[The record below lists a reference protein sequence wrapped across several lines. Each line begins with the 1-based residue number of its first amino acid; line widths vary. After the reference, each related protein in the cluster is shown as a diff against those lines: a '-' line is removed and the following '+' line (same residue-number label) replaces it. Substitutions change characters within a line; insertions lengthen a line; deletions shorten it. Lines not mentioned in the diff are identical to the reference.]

1 MRIVR
6 EPATIIGIV
15 GSVLTA
21 AAAMGLD
28 FLSAG
33 QAAAIVAF
41 LSAGLIAARTRP
53 VAPGLFVA
61 AGSALVAIM
70 AEYGLHLT
78 DAWVGF
84 LTALVLGGFA
94 LFGIR
99 PQVAPATF
107 AGQVIPGEAVTSATV
122 AR

>member
-1 MRIVR
+1 MTLVR
-6 EPATIIGIV
+6 EPAVIIGIV
-15 GSVLTA
+15 GSVLTS

-41 LSAGLIAARTRP
+41 LSAGLIAWRTRP

-61 AGSALVAIM
+61 AGAALVAIM
-70 AEYGLHLT
+70 AQYGLHLS

-84 LTALVLGGFA
+84 LTSLVLGGFA

-99 PQVAPATF
+99 PQVSPSTF
-107 AGQVIPGEAVTSATV
+107 SGKVIEGQAVTSATV

>member
-1 MRIVR
+1 MTLVR
-6 EPATIIGIV
+6 EPAVIIGIV
-15 GSVLTA
+15 GSVLTS

-28 FLSAG
+28 FLTAG

-41 LSAGLIAARTRP
+41 LSAALIAWRTRP
-53 VAPGLFVA
+53 VAPGLYVA

-70 AEYGLHLT
+70 AEYGLHLS

-84 LTALVLGGFA
+84 LTSLVLGGFA

-99 PQVAPATF
+99 PQVSPSTF
-107 AGQVIPGEAVTSATV
+107 SGRVIEGQVVTSATV